1 MSSSVEEAVEFLVR
15 NANHRPRDIDKV
27 EMKRFVQV
35 LQTASVNGLNSRQI
49 MTLSTNVVFTNAY
62 DVLTRRKLLYSLI
75 PEGHDF
81 PYRLI
86 PLAISSATVIPVSPA
101 WQHAILSW
109 LGALLEYGILSPH
122 HKYVHI
128 CYPAVFAL
136 LSHLNLCGLACKV
149 LYYITLREDVSQSRA
164 QHLMRMKKTKP
175 GFFINISQLL
185 RIYHLFRPDLVVGE
199 LSHRRVVPSTPHP
212 MKVALLAARLRLQEN
227 SESDILQESNNV
239 WPDRNQVEKVNPYQR
254 KTAIPQP
261 DTNFYT
267 SKVEEKKEKVIFVT
281 QYRRFTELVR
291 GMEDYYF
298 WQWPNNPATHLSK
311 PIIIPLFRPHQQHIF
326 VGLTNWLEFAL
337 RSEVIGGVGNPSSE
351 RCEKL
356 LNAAYN
362 LVCCMGGRSVPV
374 IDNFITELIMKWD
387 EKTHFDKVIIVL
399 SFFLHHYKYFIYN
412 ATQVVFVRYSEIPDI
427 GQIGFGYFLGRN
439 SVLDFG
445 RPLGNWLYWTH
456 PPATPPHLCAIICLY
471 FIHGNI
477 IIIILMFI
485 ITSAADD
492 QVWPQRLTCEAS
504 IVGIWFLTLRME
516 RIFLKSLIDF
526 KCHPLAI
533 HYILDY
539 YIKLNM
545 HTEVL
550 KLPVVFL
557 PPAAMTLTILT
568 KGDLMTTHRLG
579 RLISSMRT
587 AMQRLMNMETK
598 GPEAAIQ
605 EECKTK
611 AENINAC
618 VILFISGVYN
628 AKALRTK
635 WVRMLGPLYPF
646 HLQSALKRVNT
657 CSYAAVTDAL
667 AYLPF
672 FTKYLVDTEE
682 AWSAKEKEEVRDK
695 VLAELQEAGLTG
707 IKECV
712 NVYTKG

>member
-387 EKTHFDKVIIVL
+387 EKTHFDKVIALLGAVSFSSPEFL
-399 SFFLHHYKYFIYN
+399 S
-412 ATQVVFVRYSEIPDI
+412 E
-427 GQIGFGYFLGRN
+427 
-439 SVLDFG
+439 SVLKLVAKVLCFA
-445 RPLGNWLYWTH
+445 PL
-456 PPATPPHLCAIICLY
+456 
-471 FIHGNI
+471 
-477 IIIILMFI
+477 
-485 ITSAADD
+485 ITWCKVVEAVTNTVCSWALAAHEEVSNDKND